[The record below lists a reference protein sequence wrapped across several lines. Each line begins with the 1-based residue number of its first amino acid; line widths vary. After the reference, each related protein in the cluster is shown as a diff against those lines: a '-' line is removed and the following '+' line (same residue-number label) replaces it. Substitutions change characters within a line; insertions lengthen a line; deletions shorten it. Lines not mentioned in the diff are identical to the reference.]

1 MLPVAPLQNI
11 VRQARDVLMRL
22 PEMPSYA
29 RVDGT
34 IIGDRFLLNELELIE
49 PALYLHTDPQA
60 AVRFTQ
66 VLMQK

>member
-1 MLPVAPLQNI
+1 
-11 VRQARDVLMRL
+11 MRL
-22 PEMPSYA
+22 PEIPSYA

-60 AVRFTQ
+60 SARFAQ